1 MMILI
6 LKEVTNHKQKFQ
18 ATAEQMRLAQIID
31 TRSEDPDMK
40 NKIKQVMDA
49 TRKSEDEVC
58 TALHDCDNDLD
69 RAVNMLLEGS
79 GTVCLRHNATR
90 GSY

>member
-1 MMILI
+1 
-6 LKEVTNHKQKFQ
+6 
-18 ATAEQMRLAQIID
+18 MRLAQIID

-79 GTVCLRHNATR
+79 GTVCLCNVATR
-90 GSY
+90 RSF

>member
-1 MMILI
+1 ML
-6 LKEVTNHKQKFQ
+6 QP
-18 ATAEQMRLAQIID
+18 TAEQMRIAQIIETKTD
-31 TRSEDPDMK
+31 DPDLK

-69 RAVNMLLEGS
+69 RAVNMLLEGEGQVGVKHS
-79 GTVCLRHNATR
+79 RLR
-90 GSY
+90 S